1 MALRIKWWIVG
12 HVEGVRN
19 SVALPEPQAALPKPR
34 RLLAIGEVI
43 VAAGIWS
50 TSFVGIRYVVGSAP
64 PLTLAGLRYSIAFLL
79 FLPFLV
85 RHRGS
90 LRSLRRGLWT
100 RFALMGLVQYTL
112 GNGALFWALRWVSST
127 SGSLT
132 QSLAPLVTLALELLW
147 LKERLS
153 IRQLSG
159 VLVAVSGSVFFFGPE
174 AASGAHLTGL
184 ALLGITVV
192 AFGLFP
198 VLVRETT
205 RSSEAGS
212 IVLTALPLGF
222 GGGALLILGLIFQ
235 GWARLSCAEWGIVL
249 GLAAVNTT
257 VAYLLFTHALRGLR
271 ATEANVILN
280 LSPLGTALIAWAT
293 LGEGVS
299 VAQGLA
305 MAAVVSGAAL
315 AQWRR
320 GVEPSKRGR

>member
-1 MALRIKWWIVG
+1 MG
-12 HVEGVRN
+12 HIEDARN
-19 SVALPEPQAALPKPR
+19 PASLPEPRAGLPKPKR
-34 RLLAIGEVI
+34 PFAIGEVM

-50 TSFVGIRYVVGSAP
+50 TSFVGIRYVVGSVP
-64 PLTLAGLRYSIAFLL
+64 PLTLAGLRYFIAFLL

-90 LRSLRRGLWT
+90 LQSLGRGLWT
-100 RFALMGLVQYTL
+100 RLALMGLVQYTL

-127 SGSLT
+127 AGSLT
-132 QSLAPLVTLALELLW
+132 QSLAPLVTLALEFLW

-153 IRQLSG
+153 TRQLSG

-174 AASGAHLTGL
+174 AATGSSALAL

-198 VLVRETT
+198 VLVRETS
-205 RSSEAGS
+205 RLSGAGS

-222 GGGALLILGLIFQ
+222 GGGTLLVIGLIFQ
-235 GWARLSCAEWGIVL
+235 GWARLSGAEWGIVL

-257 VAYLLFTHALRGLR
+257 LAYLLFTHALRGLA

-293 LGEGVS
+293 LGEGLS
-299 VAQGLA
+299 AAQGLA
-305 MAAVVSGAAL
+305 MVAVVAGAVL

-320 GVEPSKRGR
+320 GVDRRERDR

>member
-1 MALRIKWWIVG
+1 MG
-12 HVEGVRN
+12 HLEGAQN
-19 SVALPEPQAALPKPR
+19 PVALPEPQAGLSKPKRP
-34 RLLAIGEVI
+34 LAIGEVI

-50 TSFVGIRYVVGSAP
+50 TSFVGIRYLVGSAP
-64 PLTLAGLRYSIAFLL
+64 PLTLAGLRYFIAFLL

-90 LRSLRRGLWT
+90 LRALRRGLWI
-100 RFALMGLVQYTL
+100 RLALMGLVQYTL

-127 SGSLT
+127 AGALT
-132 QSLAPLVTLALELLW
+132 QSLAPLVTLMLELLW

-153 IRQLSG
+153 ARQLFG

-174 AASGAHLTGL
+174 AASGTHPAAL

-198 VLVRETT
+198 VLVRETS
-205 RSSEAGS
+205 RSSEVGS
-212 IVLTALPLGF
+212 VVLTALPLGF

-235 GWARLSCAEWGIVL
+235 GWAWLSSAEWGIVL

-257 VAYLLFTHALRGLR
+257 LAYLLFTHALRELT

-293 LGEGVS
+293 LGEGLS
-299 VAQGLA
+299 AAQGLA
-305 MAAVVSGAAL
+305 MVAVVAGAAL

-320 GVEPSKRGR
+320 GVDRRGRDR